1 MPWRQG
7 RPRSYVDE
15 VVVVY
20 DDSEGHITPCTPRAR
35 RWPPRGSTP
44 PGAPPGPLRIGR
56 GHTADGGWGE
66 YFHGGAD
73 TVRVFGGALT
83 AAQAKSFACPY

>member
-1 MPWRQG
+1 MATTGFNTSW
-7 RPRSYVDE
+7 S
-15 VVVVY
+15 
-20 DDSEGHITPCTPRAR
+20 A
-35 RWPPRGSTP
+35 
-44 PGAPPGPLRIGR
+44 PGPLRIGR

-73 TVRVFGGALT
+73 TVRVYGGALT